1 MGCTINLETLL
12 RGCDGDSFDD
22 GIRIDTKLEPLAGSG
37 SPVKP
42 AVYEGGVY
50 QQDRRWATPED
61 EESTPVIG
69 IDNVP
74 SQANRLEEALRRN
87 RESTGVPELVL
98 YLSDLAH
105 LPAHLPRRL
114 SSLEFPHRNADA
126 YLRDARLGDADF
138 IKTELGR
145 SIFGATA
152 QECGPLMAWFPQA
165 LPLRLLAVPPGQEA
179 SQHQARASLGIGGR
193 GLESGDDGDPS
204 DRTEG

>member
-22 GIRIDTKLEPLAGSG
+22 GIRIDTELEPLAGSG

-42 AVYEGGVY
+42 AVYDGGVY

-87 RESTGVPELVL
+87 RESTGVPEPVSRVGKRTASRQEPPMARTKREVKAFAL
-98 YLSDLAH
+98 H
-105 LPAHLPRRL
+105 RGRRGGPHVRVRAMACR
-114 SSLEFPHRNADA
+114 SSADSGHGLGPPVGEF
-126 YLRDARLGDADF
+126 
-138 IKTELGR
+138 GR
-145 SIFGATA
+145 RYA
-152 QECGPLMAWFPQA
+152 
-165 LPLRLLAVPPGQEA
+165 
-179 SQHQARASLGIGGR
+179 GG
-193 GLESGDDGDPS
+193 GGDDLWQ
-204 DRTEG
+204 